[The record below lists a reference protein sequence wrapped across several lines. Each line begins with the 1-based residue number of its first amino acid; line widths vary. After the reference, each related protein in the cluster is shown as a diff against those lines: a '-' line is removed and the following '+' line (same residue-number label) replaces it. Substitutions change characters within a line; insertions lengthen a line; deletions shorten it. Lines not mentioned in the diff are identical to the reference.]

1 MRNGKLSLGFG
12 GGVNLTTEPL
22 INDSAWHHVV
32 VSLPTG
38 STYADET
45 IVYLD
50 GNPVLF
56 EESVAFSPEEYSTSL
71 WLDSSDLTSIS
82 HSSDSIHE
90 WRDKSGNDFHAI
102 QSTLTKK
109 PTLILSGLDEKP
121 VVNFD
126 GTDDSISSTSLNISQ
141 SYSIFIVAKTNNN
154 ETGRDYIFDGAIS
167 SARSLVALDESGK
180 IKMWAG
186 WDNGGWQDSTFSTP
200 DGYFVMTAVFDTT
213 NSLLGLNG
221 TSTSSLNLG
230 TSNLTNGITIGA
242 NAGTTSDF
250 FDGSIAEF
258 IILDETVSS
267 TSQNEIEG
275 YLANKWG
282 LLSNLPSDHPFV
294 MQPSNTIIQTG
305 TIVTYL

>member
-1 MRNGKLSLGFG
+1 MDDGNRIFARYGKGLYFNSENSQSVVVKGNKGIPLSKDRTVSFWIYTQDHNATLIDWGADEPGQAWQIELRNGKLSLGFG
-12 GGVNLTTEPL
+12 GGVNLTTVPL

-213 NSLLGLNG
+213 NGLLGLNG
-221 TSTSSLNLG
+221 TSTS
-230 TSNLTNGITIGA
+230 
-242 NAGTTSDF
+242 
-250 FDGSIAEF
+250 
-258 IILDETVSS
+258 V
-267 TSQNEIEG
+267 
-275 YLANKWG
+275 
-282 LLSNLPSDHPFV
+282 
-294 MQPSNTIIQTG
+294 
-305 TIVTYL
+305 